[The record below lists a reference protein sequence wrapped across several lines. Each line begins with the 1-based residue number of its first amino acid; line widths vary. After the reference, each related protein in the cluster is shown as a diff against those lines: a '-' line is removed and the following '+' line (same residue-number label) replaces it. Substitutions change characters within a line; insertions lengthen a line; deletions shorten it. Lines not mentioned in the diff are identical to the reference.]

1 MQRTYTYCIHWH
13 GGIIGLYMT
22 RISFIRLNIF
32 LDLANNPKCSN
43 KWFFNVLKW
52 KMKTN
57 YNFFL
62 FYWLVKSW
70 QIESNISLQ
79 MNKRQRYL
87 QQWMHF
93 RDSFYFKQLAI
104 LLGNFHAFCL
114 WILHFH
120 FLRKRFIILIH
131 PGIVSHWSII
141 SLYFVLHL
149 ISIPV
154 VLSLYKHN
162 VYL

>member
-1 MQRTYTYCIHWH
+1 MNRVSPNVNKFNSLDNNFSQTFLWTTKQRIRIYAKNLYMLYTLAC
-13 GGIIGLYMT
+13 GIIGLYMT

-32 LDLANNPKCSN
+32 LDLANKPKCSN

-93 RDSFYFKQLAI
+93 RDSFYFK
-104 LLGNFHAFCL
+104 
-114 WILHFH
+114 
-120 FLRKRFIILIH
+120 
-131 PGIVSHWSII
+131 
-141 SLYFVLHL
+141 
-149 ISIPV
+149 
-154 VLSLYKHN
+154 
-162 VYL
+162 